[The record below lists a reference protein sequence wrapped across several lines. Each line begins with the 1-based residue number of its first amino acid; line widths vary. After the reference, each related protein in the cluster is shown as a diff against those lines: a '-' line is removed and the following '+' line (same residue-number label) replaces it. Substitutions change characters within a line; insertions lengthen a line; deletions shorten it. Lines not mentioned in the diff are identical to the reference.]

1 MSTRRIH
8 ALAAAFLGLAV
19 AVSAQTIQFVSVT
32 RQASYVQTGAT
43 VSDLSADPTT
53 PFRFRAA
60 IEGDNGTTAT
70 NPWTAVTVTPP
81 GGSATAMTFASSD
94 KKQWALEDTTQTSMA
109 NLNTAYGTGGYVF
122 TPTGTPSGTATVT
135 VGSFASTL
143 LNIPLLT
150 LSGGSWVG
158 STYVISNTAILAV
171 TFNPVF
177 TGTPGA
183 NDGFHFDSR
192 ISGSSSMDGANDFA
206 NWDPTTNSA
215 ANYGSTPPAFVV
227 GAGQLAAG
235 NYTIEASYDDI
246 QNPASVYSSA
256 FSASL
261 LEYRTTVS
269 LTVVPESATFAA
281 ALGALALLGACL
293 RRRRLAV

>member
-8 ALAAAFLGLAV
+8 AFAAAFLGFA
-19 AVSAQTIQFVSVT
+19 AAASAQTIQFVSVT
-32 RQASYVQTGAT
+32 RQAAYVQTGAT

-60 IEGDNGTTAT
+60 VEGDSGTTAT

-81 GGSATAMTFASSD
+81 GGSATSMTFNTGD
-94 KKQWALEDTTQTSMA
+94 KQWQFEDTTPTSMA
-109 NLNTAYGTGGYVF
+109 NLNATYGTGGYTF

-135 VGSFASTL
+135 VGSFAASL

-158 STYVISNTAILAV
+158 GSYVISNTAMLTV
-171 TFNPVF
+171 TFNAVF

-183 NDGFHFDSR
+183 TDGFHFDSR
-192 ISGSSSMDGANDFA
+192 INGSTSMDGANDFA
-206 NWDPTTNSA
+206 NWDPTTNAA
-215 ANYGSTPPAFVV
+215 ANYPSTPPAFIV

-235 NYTIEASYDDI
+235 SYTIEASYDDI
-246 QNPASVYSSA
+246 QNPASVYGSA

-261 LEYRTTVS
+261 FELRTTVN
-269 LTVVPESATFAA
+269 LTVVPEPAALAA
-281 ALGALALLGACL
+281 AFGALALLGVFA
-293 RRRRLAV
+293 RRRLLVA